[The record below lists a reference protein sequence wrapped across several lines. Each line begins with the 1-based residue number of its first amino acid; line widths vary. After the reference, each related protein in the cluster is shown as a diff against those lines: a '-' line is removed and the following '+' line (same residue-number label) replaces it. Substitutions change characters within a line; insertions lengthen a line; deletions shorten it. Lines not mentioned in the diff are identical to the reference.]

1 MKIEKFKILL
11 NETKDVYIELDITR
25 TLDDNLIINDHPY
38 FSIIISD
45 HHNKIITVPKMDYNE
60 YTLDRQIKFFDFM
73 VAKGIIAYGSVHA
86 TIIHMS
92 LEGKLP
98 HNLDVNSMQV
108 ALMCIYD
115 FIKREFNKE
124 LKSKEHR
131 EKFEKSLLDPSDED
145 STQLG
150 EVPHETEKG
159 SIPTHPASFGTS
171 WYGSPSGFGGYSRI
185 Y

>member
-1 MKIEKFKILL
+1 MNKEVFKILL
-11 NETKDVYIELDITR
+11 NEEKEVYVELDITR

-45 HHNKIITVPKMDYNE
+45 NHNKIITIPKKGYDE
-60 YTLDRQIKFFDFM
+60 YTLPRQMKFFDFM
-73 VAKGIIAYGSVHA
+73 CAKGVVAYGSVHG
-86 TIIHMS
+86 TIMHQS

-98 HNLDVNSMQV
+98 HNLDVNSIQV

-115 FIKREFNKE
+115 FIKVEFDKD

-131 EKFEKSLLDPSDED
+131 DKFEKALLDPSDED
-145 STQLG
+145 STELG
-150 EVPHETEKG
+150 DVPHETEKG
-159 SIPTHPASFGTS
+159 SIPKTPWGYMGGA
-171 WYGSPSGFGGYSRI
+171 YGSAGSYSRL

>member
-1 MKIEKFKILL
+1 MNKETFKILL
-11 NETKDVYIELDITR
+11 NEEKDVYIELDITR

-45 HHNKIITVPKMDYNE
+45 HHNKIITVPKDDYNE
-60 YTLDRQIKFFDFM
+60 YTLERQMKFFDFM
-73 VAKGIIAYGSVHA
+73 TRKGVISYGSVHA
-86 TIIHMS
+86 TIMHQS

-98 HNLDVNSMQV
+98 HNLDVNSIQV

-115 FIKREFNKE
+115 FIKRELDSD

-131 EKFEKSLLDPSDED
+131 DKFEKSLLDPSDEE
-145 STQLG
+145 STELG

-159 SIPTHPASFGTS
+159 TIPNNPHS
-171 WYGSPSGFGGYSRI
+171 YGGSLYGAGYGGFSRL